1 MAEGRR
7 SGALR
12 KVAWGA
18 GTATAVVAAGIAA
31 ERLAVRRLRSRN
43 DPEAGEPL
51 GILPPEDLGPVRSFD
66 GTELRVR
73 AAGPPGAPT
82 VVFLHGITLDLTTWH
97 YQWRAFS
104 ERYRCVLIDLRA
116 HGASGRPASGD
127 YSLRAMGRDLRA
139 VLDAT
144 VPQGPAVLVG
154 HSMGG
159 MAVLVFAELFP
170 EEIGG
175 RVAGVVLVDTAASDV
190 FREVFG
196 SLGAR
201 VGWGLRRLGTR
212 YRSRIDSAE
221 RLQRAVRRFGAD
233 LSFLVARATNF
244 GPDASPSQ
252 IEHVTRISTGAPVEV
267 WVHTLQDI
275 MEMDLRH
282 VLEHVTVPA
291 LVVVGDRDLIT
302 PKASAQ
308 ALRAAL
314 PNARAVVI
322 TRAGHLSMMERHER
336 FNEVLERFLGEVLPA
351 GRRRRGRRRK
361 AAAGA

>member
-1 MAEGRR
+1 M
-7 SGALR
+7 
-12 KVAWGA
+12 
-18 GTATAVVAAGIAA
+18 
-31 ERLAVRRLRSRN
+31 
-43 DPEAGEPL
+43 
-51 GILPPEDLGPVRSFD
+51 
-66 GTELRVR
+66 
-73 AAGPPGAPT
+73 
-82 VVFLHGITLDLTTWH
+82 
-97 YQWRAFS
+97 
-104 ERYRCVLIDLRA
+104 LIDLRA
-116 HGASGRPASGD
+116 HGASGRPTSGD

-144 VPQGPAVLVG
+144 APQGPAVLVG

-159 MAVLVFAELFP
+159 MAVLAFAELFP

-175 RVAGVVLVDTAASDV
+175 RVGGVVLVDTAASDV

-233 LSFLVARATNF
+233 LSFLVSRATNF

-252 IEHVTRISTGAPVEV
+252 I
-267 WVHTLQDI
+267 
-275 MEMDLRH
+275 
-282 VLEHVTVPA
+282 EHVTVPA

-314 PNARAVVI
+314 PDARAVVI
-322 TRAGHLSMMERHER
+322 TRAGHLSMMEQHGR